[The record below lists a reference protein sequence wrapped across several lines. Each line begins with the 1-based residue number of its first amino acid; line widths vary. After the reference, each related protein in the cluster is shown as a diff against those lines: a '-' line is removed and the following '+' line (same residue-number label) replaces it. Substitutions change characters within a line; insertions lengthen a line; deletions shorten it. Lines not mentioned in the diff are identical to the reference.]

1 MKEEKKTC
9 PVCGR
14 TFIDRHIWGTEKKY
28 CNLLCAKYA
37 AGDRSVSLEQL
48 REWANTTDEEREAMR
63 AEVKQKMASVWP
75 S

>member
-9 PVCGR
+9 PICGR

-48 REWANTTDEEREAMR
+48 KAWATTSEADRAKIRE
-63 AEVKQKMASVWP
+63 EVKQKMASIWP